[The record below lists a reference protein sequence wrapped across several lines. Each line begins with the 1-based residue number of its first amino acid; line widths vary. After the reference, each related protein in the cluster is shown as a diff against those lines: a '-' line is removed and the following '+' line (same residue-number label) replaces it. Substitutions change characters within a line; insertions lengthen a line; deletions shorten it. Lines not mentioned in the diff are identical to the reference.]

1 MFYNKNLKGEYGVKK
16 SVLKAAVKFTAF
28 KIIYPL
34 TYNLCCLIRKRQR
47 ELTLFCEVRHDHITD
62 TYLPIIRALEKKGM
76 PYKVIYIHNNRGG
89 LGYLWRYLKLCV
101 LLPTA
106 GTVLV
111 DDTCNLFGAFKLRK
125 GTKLIQ
131 TWHSC
136 GAFKKWG
143 YAIAG
148 LSFGDDP
155 EELDKYPAHTNYTLV
170 TVSGKECVRHFDDAF
185 GFARFGIKSPV
196 RATGV
201 ARTDYFFD
209 ENNRAAAF
217 EHIYEICPAAKGK
230 RIVLYAPT
238 YRGDADKAQPPK
250 QFDIAR
256 LMGGLR
262 DCVLLIKQHG
272 FVEKQTEIPKEC
284 ADIAFDVSRSAKIE
298 ELLFV
303 SDVCITDY
311 SSLVFEY
318 SLFEKPMVF
327 YAYDLDEFYDYRG
340 FFYRYDDEFL
350 PGDII
355 KDEDKLSDS
364 VSRALDGE
372 YDRERIRRFRD
383 KFMGACDGHST
394 ERIVRYIIGN
404 SSKKKITNK
413 GKKD

>member
-1 MFYNKNLKGEYGVKK
+1 MVFYYKYPKGRSGVRKSFLKD
-16 SVLKAAVKFTAF
+16 AVKFTAF
-28 KIIYPL
+28 KVVYPL
-34 TYNLCCLIRKRQR
+34 TYNLCCMIRKRKK

-62 TYLPIIRALEKKGM
+62 SYLPIIRSLEEKSM
-76 PYKVIYIHNNRGG
+76 PYEVFYIHNNSGG
-89 LGYLWRYLKLCV
+89 LGYLWRYFKLCTI
-101 LLPTA
+101 LPTA

-111 DDTCNLFGAFKLRK
+111 DDTCNLFGAFKIRR

-155 EELDKYPAHTNYTLV
+155 EDLDKYPAHTNYTLV
-170 TVSGKECVRHFDDAF
+170 TVSGKECVRHFDEAF
-185 GFARFGIKSPV
+185 GFERFGMKSPV

-209 ENNRAAAF
+209 EGNRAAAF
-217 EHIYEICPAAKGK
+217 KHIYEICPEAEGRKIA
-230 RIVLYAPT
+230 LYAPT
-238 YRGDADKAQPPK
+238 YRGEADDAQPPE

-256 LMGGLR
+256 LMDRLEG
-262 DCVLLIKQHG
+262 CVLLIKQHG
-272 FVEKQTEIPKEC
+272 FVKSKTKIPKEC
-284 ADIAFDVSRSAKIE
+284 AGRVFDVSDSAKIE

-318 SLFEKPMVF
+318 SLFGRPMVF
-327 YAYDLDEFYDYRG
+327 YAYDLEDFYDYRG
-340 FFYRYDDEFL
+340 FFYRYDEDFL
-350 PGDII
+350 PGDIVT
-355 KDEDKLSDS
+355 DEGGLADS
-364 VSRALDGE
+364 VGRALDGD

-383 KFMGACDGHST
+383 RFMGACDGHST
-394 ERIVRYIIGN
+394 ERIVRYIMGN
-404 SSKKKITNK
+404 NKK
-413 GKKD
+413 